1 MGNISSRPDE
11 PGSVYLKDQT
21 KCKAVTITVESPL
34 LASVPCLLPT
44 VAIASVIIS
53 NSHGNVLLSIVP
65 NPFPSSRIM
74 PRRILGDDRPIEY
87 IQDSESSPTGTPLF
101 LLKLSND
108 DELNFRFTFFVRQG
122 QTKQLAPST
131 TNGVATC
138 LPEAVDTTLTGLTFA
153 HASNSRDL
161 DNLVT
166 REFHANPN
174 LQNNSNVKHVGNF
187 STSGNPSIQ
196 FDWSWKW
203 KPPRQAEDRGGG
215 WRNCCSFLD
224 YDQRTNR
231 LNTLATFSFWVHNV
245 LRHPSSPQVPSP
257 RFDLSVPPRYRV
269 PSSQSVHSRISDID
283 VITDQLPPS
292 TPPELRDNP
301 SIPPLVPPQNSVK
314 LDVTC
319 QRPGEDMSAVEDGP
333 LFRATMKA
341 LEQKT
346 GNMRAKM
353 KKVLKRAEAAYQAQI
368 ACNDSVSA
376 FITALNDAS
385 LSNANAIQPALEH
398 YFDRIAREI
407 LNYEQQNTIH
417 LQKLIIDPLSKLYN
431 HDIKQAESKKKD
443 FEEESRDYYAYVGR
457 YLGQRQDSLKEKKRV
472 ESDSKY
478 QTKRRNFELKR
489 FDYSSFMQD
498 LHGGRKEQ
506 EVLSHLTKYADTQ
519 AKNYLSAA
527 KKIEEM
533 VPQLQALIDE
543 VTEADKEFQFQRTER
558 EEKRRALE
566 TSTKKY
572 IEPGSVSSSGVSAP
586 GSANLNFF
594 HQSDADLGRADSTG
608 SQLKTAVNNNS
619 GISSSL
625 NPPIS
630 IETPTGTSS
639 IPTGSNRFRGIRD
652 LEDRE
657 ASGSL
662 PENWQQVQHRKE
674 GLLWALSR
682 PGSHIDPKGINKQA
696 WHKFWIVLDQ
706 GKLSEY
712 SNWKQKLDLH
722 MEPIDLRMASV
733 REARN
738 AERRFCFEVI
748 TPQYKRI
755 YQATSEEDMN
765 AWIVAINNAL
775 QSAVEGRTLPP
786 AALQQLVTDGATR
799 RDIGSV
805 LTGKTSHSV
814 QQVHSNPP
822 ISGVNRR
829 TTVGARPSY
838 VRSDSNSYEENP
850 SKLLQTI
857 RDADQGN
864 CWCADCGS
872 LSKVEWVSINLGIV
886 LCIECSGIHRSLGT
900 HISKIRSLTLD
911 IHSFSNDIVEI
922 LLQVGNRV
930 SNMIWESRLDP
941 SLKPTAQSNR
951 EQRLKFITA
960 KYRERAYLQPLSATL
975 SRYATPEETLLAS
988 IKKNDIQGVLYGI
1001 ALHANLNVS
1010 DRSRHTHAVF
1020 LALAAADPAS
1030 PGSLGQSM
1038 ITGTRSISVPPS
1050 AEKHVPFPIAEL
1062 LVQNGAEIPSEWPT
1076 IPLSPAAQLYVNQR
1090 TAKSNG
1096 GFTIQ
1101 PRPLASSV
1109 GGSGTDT
1116 VSALPL
1122 IHTASSHGENIST
1135 ASPASHP
1142 LSGLDSK
1149 ERERLQK
1156 RGSAGA
1162 RFAGK
1167 VASLGSDR

>member
-1 MGNISSRPDE
+1 MYGPASSE
-11 PGSVYLKDQT
+11 PSWPLDHVVILFTDIDVSDFFLIK
-21 KCKAVTITVESPL
+21 VTIT
-34 LASVPCLLPT
+34 SV
-44 VAIASVIIS
+44 VIS
-53 NSHGNVLLSIVP
+53 NSRGNVLLNISP
-65 NPFPSSRIM
+65 NSFPASRM
-74 PRRILGDDRPIEY
+74 NARREAGDDRFIEF
-87 IQDSESSPTGTPLF
+87 IQDPDSSPTGPPSF
-101 LLKLSND
+101 LLKLNND
-108 DELNFRFTFFVRQG
+108 DELNFRFTFVIRQG
-122 QTKQLAPST
+122 KTKPSAPLT

-138 LPEAVDTTLTGLTFA
+138 LPESTDTILTGLTFA
-153 HASNSRDL
+153 HASNSREL

-174 LQNNSNVKHVGNF
+174 LQNNSNVQHVGNF
-187 STSGNPSIQ
+187 STSGNPSVQ
-196 FDWSWKW
+196 FDWSWRW
-203 KPPRQAEDRGGG
+203 KPPRHTEDKGGG

-231 LNTLATFSFWVHNV
+231 LNTLATFSFWVQNTYR
-245 LRHPSSPQVPSP
+245 LLSSPQFPSP
-257 RFDLSVPPRYRV
+257 EFELTVPARHRL
-269 PSSQSVHSRISDID
+269 PSTQTVHSRMSETETP
-283 VITDQLPPS
+283 VDQQTLP
-292 TPPELRDNP
+292 TPPEIGDSLP
-301 SIPPLVPPQNSVK
+301 TTQPAPVASSVK
-314 LDVTC
+314 VDVTC

-353 KKVLKRAEAAYQAQI
+353 KKILKKAEAAYQAQT

-385 LSNANAIQPALEH
+385 VSSANAIQPALEH
-398 YFDRIAREI
+398 YFEKIAREI
-407 LNYEQQNTIH
+407 LNYEQQNTKH

-443 FEEESRDYYAYVGR
+443 FEDESRDYYAYVGR
-457 YLGQRQDSLKEKKRV
+457 YLGQRQDSLKEKKRA

-519 AKNYLSAA
+519 ARNYLSTA

-543 VTEADKEFQFQRTER
+543 VSEADKEFQFQRTER

-566 TSTKKY
+566 KSTKTY
-572 IEPGSVSSSGVSAP
+572 IEPGSIPNYGASAP
-586 GSANLNFF
+586 GYGNTNVT
-594 HQSDADLGRADSTG
+594 HQSDSDLGRADSTG
-608 SQLKTAVNNNS
+608 SQLKTVTNNNS
-619 GISSSL
+619 GPSQSL
-625 NPPIS
+625 NTPTP
-630 IETPTGTSS
+630 IETPAGAPPAS
-639 IPTGSNRFRGIRD
+639 TGSNRFKGIRD
-652 LEDRE
+652 LEDRDSS
-657 ASGSL
+657 ASFTDGL
-662 PENWQQVQHRKE
+662 NVDHRKE

-738 AERRFCFEVI
+738 AERRFCFEVM
-748 TPQYKRI
+748 TPHYKRI

-775 QSAVEGRTLPP
+775 QSAVEGGSLPP
-786 AALQQLVTDGATR
+786 ATLQQPMTDGAAH

-805 LTGKTSHSV
+805 LTGKSSSHSG
-814 QQVHSNPP
+814 QHGYSNSHV
-822 ISGVNRR
+822 SGVNRR

-838 VRSDSNSYEENP
+838 VRGDSNSYEENP

-857 RDADQGN
+857 READQGN
-864 CWCADCGS
+864 CRCADCGS

-930 SNMIWESRLDP
+930 SNVIWESRLDP
-941 SLKPTAQSNR
+941 ALKPTAQSSR

-960 KYRERAYLQPLSATL
+960 KYSERAFLQPLSATP

-988 IKKNDIQGVLYGI
+988 IKRNDIRGVLYAI
-1001 ALHANLNVS
+1001 ALRANLNVT
-1010 DRSRHTHAVF
+1010 DRSRNTHAVF

-1030 PGSLGQSM
+1030 PSSPGKSM
-1038 ITGTRSISVPPS
+1038 MAESRSSSITSA
-1050 AEKHVPFPIAEL
+1050 AEKPIAFPIAEL
-1062 LVQNGAEIPSEWPT
+1062 LLQNGAEIPSEMPT

-1090 TAKSNG
+1090 TAKKG
-1096 GFTIQ
+1096 G
-1101 PRPLASSV
+1101 
-1109 GGSGTDT
+1109 
-1116 VSALPL
+1116 
-1122 IHTASSHGENIST
+1122 NITTQSRMLV
-1135 ASPASHP
+1135 SPAGGPGADTERPSP
-1142 LSGLDSK
+1142 LV
-1149 ERERLQK
+1149 RN
-1156 RGSAGA
+1156 GSTT
-1162 RFAGK
+1162 
-1167 VASLGSDR
+1167 

>member
-11 PGSVYLKDQT
+11 PGSLYLKDQT
-21 KCKAVTITVESPL
+21 KL
-34 LASVPCLLPT
+34 
-44 VAIASVIIS
+44 AIASVIVT
-53 NSHGNVLLSIVP
+53 NSRGNLLLTIAP
-65 NPFPSSRIM
+65 NQFPSTRII
-74 PRRILGDDRPIEY
+74 PRRESGDDRPVEY
-87 IQDSESSPTGTPLF
+87 IQDPESPSTGLPSF
-101 LLKLSND
+101 LLKLCND
-108 DELNFRFTFFVRQG
+108 DELNFRFTFFLRQG
-122 QTKQLAPST
+122 QTKQPAPLT

-138 LPEAVDTTLTGLTFA
+138 LPEAIDTVLTGLTFA
-153 HASNSRDL
+153 HASNPRDL

-187 STSGNPSIQ
+187 STSGSPSIQ

-203 KPPRQAEDRGGG
+203 KPPRQAEDRCGG

-231 LNTLATFSFWVHNV
+231 LNTLATFSFWVQNV
-245 LRHPSSPQVPSP
+245 SRPSSSPQIPSP
-257 RFDLSVPPRYRV
+257 RFDLTVPPRHRV
-269 PSSQSVHSRISDID
+269 PSSQSVQSRISDTEAIND
-283 VITDQLPPS
+283 LLPPP
-292 TPPELRDNP
+292 TPPEFGDNLP
-301 SIPPLVPPQNSVK
+301 TPHPLPAQSSVK

-353 KKVLKRAEAAYQAQI
+353 KKVLKKAEAAHQAQI
-368 ACNDSVSA
+368 ACNDAVSA

-407 LNYEQQNTIH
+407 LNYEQQNTVH

-457 YLGQRQDSLKEKKRV
+457 YLGQRQDSLKEKKRA

-519 AKNYLSAA
+519 AKSYLAAA

-533 VPQLQALIDE
+533 IPQLQALIDE
-543 VTEADKEFQFQRTER
+543 VSEADKEFQFQRTER

-572 IEPGSVSSSGVSAP
+572 IEPGSVPTSGVTALAP
-586 GSANLNFF
+586 GNSNFS
-594 HQSDADLGRADSTG
+594 HQSDSELGRADSTG
-608 SQLKTAVNNNS
+608 SQLKAVATNNS
-619 GISSSL
+619 AHSSSL
-625 NPPIS
+625 NPPIH
-630 IETPTGTSS
+630 IEPPTGSLS
-639 IPTGSNRFRGIRD
+639 ALSGSNRFKGIRD
-652 LEDRE
+652 LEDRDSSSPMHDMQE
-657 ASGSL
+657 A
-662 PENWQQVQHRKE
+662 QHRKE

-765 AWIVAINNAL
+765 AWIIAINNAL
-775 QSAVEGRTLPP
+775 QSAVEGRSLPP
-786 AALQQLVTDGATR
+786 VTLQQPITDGAIR
-799 RDIGSV
+799 RGIGSV
-805 LTGKTSHSV
+805 LAGKGSHSS
-814 QQVHSNPP
+814 QQAHYNPP
-822 ISGVNRR
+822 VSGVNRR
-829 TTVGARPSY
+829 TTVGARPCY
-838 VRSDSNSYEENP
+838 VRGDNNNYEENP
-850 SKLLQTI
+850 SKLLQTV

-930 SNMIWESRLDP
+930 SNMVWESRLDP
-941 SLKPTAQSNR
+941 SLKPTAQSTR

-960 KYRERAYLQPLSATL
+960 KYSERAYLQPLSATL
-975 SRYATPEETLLAS
+975 SRYATAEETLLAS
-988 IKKNDIQGVLYGI
+988 IKRNDIQGVLYGI
-1001 ALHANLNVS
+1001 ALRANLNVT
-1010 DRSRHTHAVF
+1010 DRSRGTHAVF
-1020 LALAAADPAS
+1020 LALAAADPAFPAS
-1030 PGSLGQSM
+1030 SGQATAIPS
-1038 ITGTRSISVPPS
+1038 RSAAVPPS
-1050 AEKHVPFPIAEL
+1050 AEKHIPFPIAEL
-1062 LVQNGAEIPSEWPT
+1062 LVQNGAEIPSEMPS
-1076 IPLSPAAQLYVNQR
+1076 IPLSPAAQLYINQR
-1090 TAKSNG
+1090 TAKISG
-1096 GFTIQ
+1096 SFIVQ
-1101 PRPLASSV
+1101 PRALASSM
-1109 GGSGTDT
+1109 GDPGTDIT
-1116 VSALPL
+1116 CALPL
-1122 IHTASSHGENIST
+1122 IHNSGKPSSNGENIST
-1135 ASPASHP
+1135 TSPASHP
-1142 LSGLDSK
+1142 LTGLDNK